1 MFNHGHNFVGTSA
14 MILAMTAILLATT
27 LAPAKLNSE
36 NTLPIG
42 ELQSMEFFRL
52 TRAFYEIRSLAL

>member
-42 ELQSMEFFRL
+42 EYIWNFQ
-52 TRAFYEIRSLAL
+52 ID